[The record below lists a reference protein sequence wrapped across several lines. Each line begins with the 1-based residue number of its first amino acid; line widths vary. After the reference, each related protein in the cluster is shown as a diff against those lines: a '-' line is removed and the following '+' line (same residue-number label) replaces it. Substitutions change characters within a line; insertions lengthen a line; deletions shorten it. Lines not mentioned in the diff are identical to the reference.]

1 MEKNNE
7 KKPKTFDDKLK
18 SYTGNIIDITKTG
31 PLSYRQL
38 QEINPGLS
46 EPNREYLEADP
57 QMAML
62 STLGRPVVSKVEVPQ
77 DYDIGEST
85 WDQGIYSPSE
95 LEQYQ
100 DIRAEKQPWYSKAA
114 SGILK
119 GVGLAGTTFV
129 DGTLGLADGIVESI
143 MEGDLTKLWDNHT
156 TQFLDQLNKD
166 MEKALPNYY
175 TREERENPWGNILS
189 ANFIFDKFV
198 KNLGF
203 TVGAAYS
210 GGVYTKALNAT
221 MKGVGALSGATKA
234 LTGVKMAEGIGTLER
249 MQKYA
254 EIGSR
259 AFNMKKSVRA
269 ARAAVGSTFSA
280 IAEGTVEAVSNSN
293 DQANLAYMEL
303 DDKVS
308 RDKTAA
314 FEEFKN
320 DIYSGMSE
328 EEATSIYNSKI
339 AQIDAVAQQTKDKIE
354 ENRKKMGSGVLMANI
369 PILAIDN
376 YFMFGKMF
384 MGGFKAGRNQINT
397 ITKATKEAQRAA
409 KDAWKLGNKEVQ
421 QNLDRVLIK
430 AKNKGYNA
438 LTDAEKALIEEAP
451 QHILGPK
458 MGAIWGTIKSPLREG
473 NEEMMQALAS
483 EVAGD
488 YYKKE
493 SDYIYDSQIHPESTQ
508 ELAQGVDR
516 FWDSFKGGV
525 SNTYGNLNRW
535 EEGLIGAITGAMGS
549 PTFGRQNNATDQTWL
564 GRNKLVGLS
573 GGAITEYRDYMRGRR
588 EEQKVAD
595 EVTRI
600 LKDPKTLDRIKHTVA
615 QIKMSKDK
623 NTALRLND
631 KKLFKDVETA
641 ALFEDIMYLKRAN
654 KLDEFKAMLSSIDG
668 ATDEEVQ
675 EIADSTSKLISAR
688 DNQINER
695 RNAYFNTQDKLNK
708 ATNQTTEIS
717 NQIQEA
723 IDAGES
729 QDVIDLLTQRYDES
743 LANQRQLEEQFNTL
757 SQYLDDTD
765 VREWSP
771 YIHEDGTAFTNEEIK
786 QDLNK
791 RSEKAK
797 ALIAEISKVQ
807 DQLDL
812 ATSEAL
818 TDEQLATMT
827 YLEIAKRDWSKR
839 GAEIVNTLKSELQDS
854 NIFNT
859 LINNLQQNLDSLE
872 KLTEGKL
879 PKEIREKT
887 EDAIENLIILR
898 DNIGKLLTQPE
909 LLIPY
914 LAHNMETEVTDKDGK
929 KVKSDAKNSILK
941 ALKVAIDS
949 NPLYGEQD
957 KKLRNQDIDDLGKIV
972 DSYREYDNRL
982 KEYMTQPSKVEESH
996 KKSNNKAKNKA
1007 VKSIFSTIK
1016 KEINFKDPKSIKA
1029 AYNKYKQAVKDAGGW
1044 NAFLAS
1050 LSEDERKAIIDVTDE
1065 DAIDKT
1071 IKGAINDDDNI
1082 DDKLKGV
1089 LNKLVFEEVPNL
1101 TQEAL
1106 NALSQDSSPLD
1117 KAISK
1122 VAQESVEDEG
1132 IEDLAAKASAI
1143 SEREEKL
1150 KEALDR
1156 ALKHAAKAVD
1166 EAKSAEDAK
1175 LQAALKAEAER
1186 KSGDIVTFD
1195 QKAIDVTE
1203 EEPNLTPE
1211 QIAQASQDGEP
1222 YIESNNRS
1230 ENYVKKERKKHG
1242 LAPQGRKKGYER
1254 KRQFTEYYIFGEDG
1268 QTLYDYYFNNKSSIP
1283 QGVDQDKFL
1292 EYIKTVSEFLR
1303 TSGAFTYISG
1313 INPDFKLNKGDKIF
1327 FSVEPSISTQDNP
1340 VVIMTTEGGQV
1351 IGTIR
1356 SKYDFDIYDA
1366 EVKADKSKVNK
1377 SIEAQRELYNKVVEL
1392 HKSGSQERIST
1403 TVESL
1408 QKGSLPLA
1416 SQDSALSKI
1425 FGDKVPIIGLVTG
1438 DQSDLKIDTGGRDIS
1453 IAMPSN
1459 FTLARG
1465 QVYVLIPTNTGTY
1478 IPAMC
1483 YSLPIY
1489 QLADDDWYI
1498 NQTIDTFMNM
1508 IQSTSDILRLKQ
1520 EFVKWFPIK
1529 DFHMDL
1535 QKVVEGKYVPVDTK
1549 ETATHLSVKFTD
1561 IDGKSQKF
1569 TYKLVDKNGQK
1580 LPDED
1585 LKSKFIEFIKK
1596 TAKANNL
1603 QTNLDKRRLNDQEY
1617 IKRIANYFMS
1627 NLMVGIRGQH
1637 SMNDGFLYSPTQ
1649 IEQQYEEKGK
1659 TGPTTTKTPQDKD
1672 NVTTSV
1678 SFNGEQYTIDM
1689 ANVVRNSKG
1698 EVVEDSLKEQI
1709 IKSITTPKVEE
1720 KSKEGKPKEEEPPK
1734 KPQNKLSTSTRGKS
1748 AAERAQKRAQSR
1760 VPINQVSTIGVKKD
1774 TTKQQAE
1781 VDPEEEKR
1789 RKEQEKELIKK
1800 ESKRIYIDA
1809 ISIRSELYEMEE
1821 PGIETLQY
1829 YLNILIS
1836 VYSSF
1841 STDDQRTKESNITIL
1856 KHNLELFKQKIAAIK
1871 DLLMT
1876 TDKQETLQDI
1886 QNSKAAIEA
1895 AKKIL
1900 QELKQL
1906 NSQSDNAQ
1914 KSVVTSVEQSLQYS
1928 TLAADA
1934 RYGESFK
1941 KVLQKNNI
1949 TKEGYDELS
1958 FEDKYR
1964 IVKCI
1969 K

>member
-1 MEKNNE
+1 MEQSNK

-31 PLSYRQL
+31 PLNYRQL
-38 QEINPGLS
+38 QEINPGLT
-46 EPNREYLEADP
+46 EPSKEYLEDDSQIAI
-57 QMAML
+57 A
-62 STLGRPVVSKVEVPQ
+62 STLAKPTFRKVEVPQ
-77 DYDIGEST
+77 NYDVGESI

-100 DIRAEKQPWYSKAA
+100 DIRAEKQPWYSKAT

-119 GVGLAGTTFV
+119 GVGLAGTTFL

-210 GGVYTKALNAT
+210 GGVYTKALNVA
-221 MKGVGALSGATKA
+221 MKGVGALTGATKA

-303 DDKVS
+303 EDKVS
-308 RDKTAA
+308 KDKVAA
-314 FEEFKN
+314 SEEFKN
-320 DIYSGMSE
+320 NIYSGMSE
-328 EEATSIYNSKI
+328 EEATFIYNDKI

-354 ENRKKMGSGVLMANI
+354 ENRKKMGSGILMANI
-369 PILAIDN
+369 PILALNN

-397 ITKATKEAQRAA
+397 YTRATKEAQRAA

-430 AKNKGYNA
+430 AKNKGYNT
-438 LTDAEKALIEEAP
+438 LTDAEKALVEEAP
-451 QHILGPK
+451 YHILGPK
-458 MGAIWGTIKSPLREG
+458 MGAIWGAIKSPLRES

-508 ELAQGVDR
+508 ELAQGMDR
-516 FWDSFKGGV
+516 FWDSFKSGV

-535 EEGLIGAITGAMGS
+535 EDGFIGALIGAMGS

-564 GRNKLVGLS
+564 GRGKPIGLF

-623 NTALRLND
+623 DTALRLND

-668 ATDEEVQ
+668 ATDEEIQ

-688 DNQINER
+688 DNQVNER
-695 RNAYFNTQDKLNK
+695 RNAYFNANDKLNK
-708 ATNQTTEIS
+708 AINQTVEIS

-723 IDAGES
+723 TDNNDS
-729 QDVIDLLTQRYDES
+729 QDVITLLQQRYDEA
-743 LANQRQLEEQFNTL
+743 LVNQKQLEEQTSTL
-757 SQYLDDTD
+757 SQYLTDDD
-765 VREWSP
+765 IKEQSP
-771 YIHEDGTAFTNEEIK
+771 YIHEDGTAFTTDEIR

-797 ALIAEISKVQ
+797 ALIDEISKVQ

-859 LINNLQQNLDSLE
+859 LVSNLQQNLDSLE

-887 EDAIENLIILR
+887 ENAINNLTILK
-898 DNIGKLLTQPE
+898 DNIGKLLAQPE

-914 LAHNMETEVTDKDGK
+914 LAYNMETEVTDKDGK
-929 KVKSDAKNSILK
+929 KVKSDAKDSILK
-941 ALKVAIDS
+941 ALKTAVDS

-957 KKLRNQDIDDLGKIV
+957 KKLRNQDIDDLEKIV
-972 DSYREYDNRL
+972 DSYREYDNKL
-982 KEYMTQPSKVEESH
+982 KEYMTQPSKIEEAH

-1007 VKSIFSTIK
+1007 VKSTFSTIK

-1029 AYNKYKQAVKDAGGW
+1029 AYNKYNQAVKDAGGW

-1050 LSEDERKAIIDVTDE
+1050 LSEDERKAVIDATDE

-1071 IKGAINDDDNI
+1071 IKGAINEDDNI
-1082 DDKLKGV
+1082 DDKLKGA
-1089 LNKLVFEEVPNL
+1089 LNKLVSEEVPNL
-1101 TQEAL
+1101 TQQAL
-1106 NALSQDSSPLD
+1106 NDLSQDSSSLD

-1143 SEREEKL
+1143 SEREQKL

-1156 ALKHAAKAVD
+1156 ALKHAAEAVD
-1166 EAKSAEDAK
+1166 EAKGAEDAK
-1175 LQAALKAEAER
+1175 LQAALKATSEGKIDEDSVTLSQEAINATQE
-1186 KSGDIVTFD
+1186 G
-1195 QKAIDVTE
+1195 
-1203 EEPNLTPE
+1203 PNLTPE
-1211 QIAQASQDGEP
+1211 QISQASQDGEP

-1230 ENYVKKERKKHG
+1230 ENYVKKERKTHG
-1242 LAPQGRKKGYER
+1242 LTPQGRKKGYER

-1268 QTLYDYYFNNKSSIP
+1268 QTLYDYYLNNKNRIP

-1292 EYIKTVSEFLR
+1292 EYIKVVSEFLR

-1313 INPDFKLNKGDKIF
+1313 INPDFRLNKGDKIF

-1340 VVIMTTEGGQV
+1340 VVVMRVESGQV
-1351 IGTIR
+1351 VGTIR

-1366 EVKADKSKVNK
+1366 EVQADKSKANK
-1377 SIEAQRELYNKVVEL
+1377 SIEAQRELYNKIVEL

-1408 QKGSLPLA
+1408 EKGSLPLA
-1416 SQDSALSKI
+1416 SQDSSLAKI
-1425 FGDKVPIIGLVTG
+1425 FEDKVPIIGLVTG
-1438 DQSDLKIDTGGRDIS
+1438 DQSNLKIDTGGRDIS

-1465 QVYVLIPTNTGTY
+1465 QIYVLIPTNTGTY

-1498 NQTIDTFMNM
+1498 SQTIDTFMNM

-1529 DFHMDL
+1529 DFHIDL
-1535 QKVVEGKYVPVDTK
+1535 QKVVDGKYVPVDTK

-1580 LPDED
+1580 LSDED
-1585 LKSKFIEFIKK
+1585 LKRKFIEFIKK

-1617 IKRIANYFMS
+1617 IKKIANYFMS

-1649 IEQQYEEKGK
+1649 IEQQYEEKDK
-1659 TGPTTTKTPQDKD
+1659 TGPTTTKTTQDKD

-1689 ANVVRNSKG
+1689 ANVIRNSKG

-1709 IKSITTPKVEE
+1709 IKSITTLKVEE
-1720 KSKEGKPKEEEPPK
+1720 KSEEGEPPK
-1734 KPQNKLSTSTRGKS
+1734 KPQNKLSTSSRGTS
-1748 AAERAQKRAQSR
+1748 AAERAQKRAQRR
-1760 VPINQVSTIGVKKD
+1760 VPINMGPTIGVKKA
-1774 TTKQQAE
+1774 TTEQQNE
-1781 VDPEEEKR
+1781 IDSEEEKR
-1789 RKEQEKELIKK
+1789 RKEEERKTIEKERN
-1800 ESKRIYIDA
+1800 E
-1809 ISIRSELYEMEE
+1809 
-1821 PGIETLQY
+1821 
-1829 YLNILIS
+1829 
-1836 VYSSF
+1836 
-1841 STDDQRTKESNITIL
+1841 
-1856 KHNLELFKQKIAAIK
+1856 
-1871 DLLMT
+1871 
-1876 TDKQETLQDI
+1876 
-1886 QNSKAAIEA
+1886 
-1895 AKKIL
+1895 IL
-1900 QELKQL
+1900 QELVSISKAI
-1906 NSQSDNAQ
+1906 DNAERAFSSEEYETLSNHIESLLTVYKDFSTEPKDSINETIFKIRDRLKVSRSFPFLLRSTVGDIKNWNTLEDVEKNKNTLRVIKEYIEDF
-1914 KSVVTSVEQSLQYS
+1914 KSITRQLEDSISDIESKAAYGLKYS
-1928 TLAADA
+1928 TLSTGKD
-1934 RYGESFK
+1934 GEAFK
-1941 KVLQKNNI
+1941 KKLQSEKI
-1949 TKEGYDELS
+1949 TKEEYEKLS
-1958 FEDKYR
+1958 PIDQYKL
-1964 IVKCI
+1964 VKCI